1 MNKWSLDNN
10 YIPNAILSL
19 ESTVQSCMQ
28 CLPQCNVLSQTVQM
42 WWTDVNDD
50 QYSTL

>member
-19 ESTVQSCMQ
+19 ESTVQSCMK
-28 CLPQCNVLSQTVQM
+28 CLPSQTAQM

>member
-1 MNKWSLDNN
+1 MNKWSLDNY

-19 ESTVQSCMQ
+19 ELTVQSCMQ
-28 CLPQCNVLSQTVQM
+28 CLPSQTVQM